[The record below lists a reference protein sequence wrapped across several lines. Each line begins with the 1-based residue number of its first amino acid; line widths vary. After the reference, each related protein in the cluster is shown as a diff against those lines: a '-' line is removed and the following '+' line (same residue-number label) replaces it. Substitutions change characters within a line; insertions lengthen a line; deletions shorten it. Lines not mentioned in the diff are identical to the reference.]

1 MVFLYV
7 RPDVAR
13 DELLLEREVDL
24 EDEPDLDG
32 GADLRELDPELRL
45 LPELRLPPELLED
58 DEGGDFLRL
67 CLATDAE
74 AIIITTENA
83 VNSVKVLFSLVS
95 CIVVSSA

>member
-1 MVFLYV
+1 VVFLYV

-45 LPELRLPPELLED
+45 LPELLED

-74 AIIITTENA
+74 AMIITTENA

-95 CIVVSSA
+95 CIIVSSA

>member
-1 MVFLYV
+1 VVFLYV
-7 RPDVAR
+7 RPDVER
-13 DELLLEREVDL
+13 DELLLERKVDP
-24 EDEPDLDG
+24 EDERELDG

-45 LPELRLPPELLED
+45 LPELRLPPELLD

-95 CIVVSSA
+95 CIIVSSA